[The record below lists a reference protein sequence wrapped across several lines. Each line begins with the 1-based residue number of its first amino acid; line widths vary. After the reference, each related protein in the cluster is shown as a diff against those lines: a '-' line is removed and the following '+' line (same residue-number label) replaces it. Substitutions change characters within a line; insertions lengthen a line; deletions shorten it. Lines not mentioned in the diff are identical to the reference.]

1 MIMDVRPTLIAILI
15 VAAICI
21 AAGSAMA
28 KEVSI
33 KGHSQS
39 QVKGSCGGDG
49 DVYWVPGSSG
59 HTYGCMHGD
68 GSGIVCS
75 GVTAAQKKTCST
87 FRTGSF
93 PAPKFPTRDEAG
105 KAETTEKK

>member
-1 MIMDVRPTLIAILI
+1 MNIRLTLLTIVLA
-15 VAAICI
+15 VAAISVS
-21 AAGSAMA
+21 ANSAMA

-33 KGHSQS
+33 KNHSKS
-39 QVKGSCGGDG
+39 QVQGDCGGEG
-49 DVYWVPGSSG
+49 DVYWIPGKSG

-75 GVTAAQKKTCST
+75 GVTPKQKQTCST

-93 PAPKFPTRDEAG
+93 PSPNLPTRDEVM
-105 KAETTEKK
+105 KAEVTDKK

>member
-1 MIMDVRPTLIAILI
+1 MIMNVRPTLITILA
-15 VAAICI
+15 VAAISI
-21 AAGSAMA
+21 AAPSAMA

-33 KGHSQS
+33 KNHSQS
-39 QVKGSCGGDG
+39 KVKGSCGGDG
-49 DVYWVPGSSG
+49 DVYWVPGSTG

-68 GSGIVCS
+68 GSGIVCG

-93 PAPKFPTRDEAG
+93 PSPKFPTRNEAA
-105 KAETTEKK
+105 KAEATEPK